1 MPPQILF
8 VCTGNLCRSPMA
20 SGLFRKRLEEEG
32 LADGYEVRSAG
43 VSAVEGSPAS
53 FNALRAM
60 EEYGVDLGS
69 HQAHLLTAED
79 VRRADVVVV
88 MEEYH
93 REAIAERLPEEAHKV
108 HLLTELAG
116 ESGDVE
122 DVYGMGLEEYRAVAW
137 ELKALLD
144 ASWREILRLADDH
157 AARRAEK
164 ESP

>member
-1 MPPQILF
+1 MSPRILF

-32 LADGYEVRSAG
+32 LDAAYDVRSAG

-53 FNALRAM
+53 FHAVRAM

-69 HQAHLLTAED
+69 HQAHLLTPED

-88 MEEYH
+88 MEAFH
-93 REAIAERLPEEAHKV
+93 REAITGKLPEEAPKV
-108 HLLTELAG
+108 HLLRELAG
-116 ESGDVE
+116 EAGDVE
-122 DVYGMGLEEYRAVAW
+122 DVYGLDLDEYREVAR
-137 ELKALLD
+137 ELQALLD

-157 AARRAEK
+157 AARRAGGET
-164 ESP
+164 P

>member
-1 MPPQILF
+1 MPPRILF

-32 LADGYEVRSAG
+32 LADAYEVRSAG

-79 VRRADVVVV
+79 VRSADVVVV

-93 REAIAERLPEEAHKV
+93 RKAIVGKLPEEAHKV
-108 HLLTELAG
+108 HLLSELAG

-122 DVYGMGLEEYRAVAW
+122 DVYGLDLDEYREVAR
-137 ELKALLD
+137 ELLTLLD
-144 ASWREILRLADDH
+144 ASWRDILRLADDH
-157 AARRAEK
+157 AARRAQDGA
-164 ESP
+164 P

>member
-1 MPPQILF
+1 MPPTILF

-32 LADGYEVRSAG
+32 LADAYEVRSAG

-88 MEEYH
+88 METYH
-93 REAIAERLPEEAHKV
+93 REAIVGRLPEEGHKV
-108 HLLTELAG
+108 HLLSELAG

-122 DVYGMGLEEYRAVAW
+122 DVYGLDLDAYRDVAR

-144 ASWREILRLADDH
+144 ASWREILRLADGN
-157 AARRAEK
+157 AARRTGQG
-164 ESP
+164 SP

>member
-1 MPPQILF
+1 MPPTILF

-20 SGLFRKRLEEEG
+20 TGLFRKRLEEEG
-32 LADGYEVRSAG
+32 LAAAYEVRSAG

-79 VRRADVVVV
+79 VRGADVVVV

-93 REAIAERLPEEAHKV
+93 REAITRRLPEQAHKV

-116 ESGDVE
+116 QSGDVE
-122 DVYGMGLEEYRAVAW
+122 DVYGLDLDEYREVAR
-137 ELKALLD
+137 ELQALLD
-144 ASWREILRLADDH
+144 ASWREILRLADDQ
-157 AARRAEK
+157 AARRAQGGA
-164 ESP
+164 P